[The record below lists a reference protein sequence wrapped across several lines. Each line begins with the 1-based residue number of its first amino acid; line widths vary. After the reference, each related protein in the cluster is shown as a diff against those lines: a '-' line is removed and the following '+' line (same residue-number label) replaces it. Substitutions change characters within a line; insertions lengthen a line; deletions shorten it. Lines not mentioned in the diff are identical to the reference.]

1 MRKKVE
7 DLKVVALAGGVGGAK
22 LVLGLD
28 HVLKPGNLSV
38 VVNTG
43 DDFEHF
49 GLKICPDLDT
59 ICYTLADLVDTNRG
73 WGLANETY
81 QVSQYLADL
90 DAPGWFTLGDK
101 DIAVHMERT
110 RLLNSGLS
118 LSQVTQHF
126 CLKWGIESRV
136 FPMSDSPAPTL
147 INTKEKGLMSFQEYF
162 VEHQFQPQVMSVVYQ
177 RKADVSPSDEVIK
190 AIEQADLVVIC
201 PSNPVLSI
209 EPILR
214 FNEIRDL
221 LSTKKVLAVSP
232 LIQGQALKGPA
243 AKMYRELGFVP
254 EAYTVLLAYQD
265 ILDLF
270 IYDEL
275 DDESFPKTK
284 VKDIITSKAQTI
296 MKTLSDKIA
305 LAEIV
310 LEQGK
315 ELIGMA

>member
-1 MRKKVE
+1 MRMKIE

-28 HVLKPGNLSV
+28 HLLKPGHLSV

-59 ICYTLADLVDTNRG
+59 ICYTLADLVDPNHG

-81 QVSQYLADL
+81 QVSQYLKEL

-110 RLLNSGLS
+110 RLLDAGWT

-126 CLKWGIESRV
+126 CQKWGIESKV
-136 FPMSDSPAPTL
+136 YPMTDLPAPTL
-147 INTKEKGLMSFQEYF
+147 IHTKRDGLMSFQEYF
-162 VEHQFQPQVMSVVYQ
+162 VKHHFQPQVMSVVYE
-177 RKADVSPSDEVIK
+177 RAMEDLPSIEVTKALE
-190 AIEQADLVVIC
+190 EADLVVIC
-201 PSNPVLSI
+201 PSNPILSI
-209 EPILR
+209 EPIIR
-214 FNEIRDL
+214 FTEIRNRL
-221 LSTKKVLAVSP
+221 KEKKVIAVSP
-232 LIQGQALKGPA
+232 LVQGQALKGPA
-243 AKMYRELGFVP
+243 AKIYDELGFVP

-265 ILDLF
+265 FLNLF

-275 DDESFPKTK
+275 DEEIIPDEK
-284 VKDIITSKAQTI
+284 VRDIITFKAQTI
-296 MKTLSDKIA
+296 MKAKSDKIA

-310 LEQGK
+310 LNQGLK
-315 ELIGMA
+315 LLGMV

>member
-110 RLLNSGLS
+110 RLLKSGWT
-118 LSQVTQHF
+118 LSQVTQDF
-126 CLKWGIESRV
+126 CEKWDIETKV
-136 FPMSDSPAPTL
+136 HPMSDSAAPTH
-147 INTKEKGLMSFQEYF
+147 INTKNQGLMSFQEYF
-162 VEHQFQPQVMSVVYQ
+162 VKHQFQPEVVSVVYE
-177 RKADVSPSDEVIK
+177 RVLDSSPSQAVIN
-190 AIEQADLVVIC
+190 AIEEADFVVIC
-201 PSNPVLSI
+201 PSNPILSI

-214 FNEIRDL
+214 YKEIRDL
-221 LSTKKVLAVSP
+221 LTEKKVIAVSP

-243 AKMYRELGFVP
+243 AKMYDELGFVP

-265 ILDLF
+265 FLDLF

-275 DDESFPKTK
+275 DDESFPKKK

-296 MKTLSDKIA
+296 MKTKADKIA
-305 LAEIV
+305 LARVV
-310 LEQGK
+310 LEQGI
-315 ELIGMA
+315 ELLGMA